1 MSSFVMP
8 IKNKQLKQVPVKHI
22 LPVIKHKLPVI
33 KEDVSNVTIDINTEG
48 FEEIKEDLSNITM
61 NVRKR
66 IESVDISNSEV
77 IREEPL
83 YKTKNNIFNND
94 ESIDNLKEL
103 EVFNDIES
111 YKPFSYIIKHS
122 YWNERTHIASSL
134 DIIAVFLKGQKHLY
148 IESKEYC
155 EWYLNLLMIPA
166 ICISAICTV
175 ISVVLSNNTD
185 FGALVVSCLTALNSF
200 ILAMI
205 SYLKLDAK
213 AEAHKVS
220 AYKFDKLQIQCE
232 FFSGKVMYSNNE
244 KITENVPEF
253 IEDIEKNIQ
262 EIKEINQFIIP
273 ETIRYRYPRLFST
286 NIFAEIKK
294 RSNIERIYIHELNS
308 VYNNIIELKNET
320 KTGTLLNELESY
332 KQELIKHIIRFRNQY
347 LDIDRSLIAEI
358 NQYIDFKHRSR
369 CCSWYFKKYK
379 FDDDSINN
387 NIDVNAIMKKIYE
400 NSSLKKVKDR
410 T

>member
-1 MSSFVMP
+1 MSSRMTY
-8 IKNKQLKQVPVKHI
+8 IKNPQLVHKQVKITSSKKP
-22 LPVIKHKLPVI
+22 LPVI
-33 KEDVSNVTIDINTEG
+33 KEDVSTNNISLYVTKEQVAIDI
-48 FEEIKEDLSNITM
+48 SA
-61 NVRKR
+61 
-66 IESVDISNSEV
+66 VDISNNIEPEEKSLYKSEV
-77 IREEPL
+77 FSL
-83 YKTKNNIFNND
+83 D

-155 EWYLNLLMIPA
+155 EWYLNFLMIPA
-166 ICISAICTV
+166 ICISAMCTV
-175 ISVVLSNNTD
+175 ISVVLGNNTE

-232 FFSGKVMYSNNE
+232 FYSGKVMYSNDE
-244 KITENVPEF
+244 KITDSVPSF
-253 IEDIEKNIQ
+253 IETVEKNIQ

-308 VYNNIIELKNET
+308 VYNNIIELKT
-320 KTGTLLNELESY
+320 KGKDTSGLNYLESY
-332 KQELIKHIIRFRNQY
+332 KQELIKQIIRFRNQY
-347 LDIDRSLIAEI
+347 LDIDRSLISEI
-358 NQYIDFKHRSR
+358 NQYIEFKHKSR

-379 FDDDSINN
+379 FDDDTINTN
-387 NIDVNAIMKKIYE
+387 DTNSIMKKIND
-400 NSSLKKVKDR
+400 NSSLKKVKDSI
-410 T
+410 